1 MADALFVV
9 SPTFTPSTFFF
20 CGINSCHGLSLST
33 SVARNDRRNKPHRRE
48 SNRSW
53 LDTFFFFFT
62 SNHLSALW
70 KCDVL
75 HLYPLDFHIIVTSKK
90 KANNNMKRANEH
102 ARKNTC
108 YRKES
113 SRQDKRRRKLYLWRR
128 ISFSFKKDLTKPWKM
143 LSLTK
148 DFGFL
153 QERLPTKPYQTAELM
168 SAGWYILSGEYKKEI
183 IFFQSDG
190 LPQLSSSSRASPSP
204 QRCRSCPPPSLFR
217 SHRWS
222 PHRPCTHTTVS
233 INKYAEVRTHILWL
247 IYML

>member
-1 MADALFVV
+1 
-9 SPTFTPSTFFF
+9 
-20 CGINSCHGLSLST
+20 
-33 SVARNDRRNKPHRRE
+33 
-48 SNRSW
+48 
-53 LDTFFFFFT
+53 
-62 SNHLSALW
+62 
-70 KCDVL
+70 
-75 HLYPLDFHIIVTSKK
+75 
-90 KANNNMKRANEH
+90 MKRANEH
-102 ARKNTC
+102 ARKNIC
-108 YRKES
+108 FRKES

-204 QRCRSCPPPSLFR
+204 QMCRSCPPPSLFR

-247 IYML
+247 IYMLQIVEIWMVGRSPTPQQA